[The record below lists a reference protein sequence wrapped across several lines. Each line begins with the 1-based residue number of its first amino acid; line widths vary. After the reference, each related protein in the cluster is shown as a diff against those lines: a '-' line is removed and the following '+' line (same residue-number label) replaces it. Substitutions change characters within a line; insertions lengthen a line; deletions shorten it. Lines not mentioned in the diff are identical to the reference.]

1 MPKKRGGRKAFSLI
15 EILVLITILGVMTSV
30 LSLKSYRY
38 YLMYRQGAAEKE
50 YKRTLDLL
58 SAYARLEGQP
68 VFVRVVH
75 RKGKTALIPFG
86 KYGSESTLSKIHEI
100 IISKNLREKE
110 ILFLP
115 DGERRFEL

>member
-15 EILVLITILGVMTSV
+15 EILVLITILGVLTSV

-38 YLMYRQGAAEKE
+38 YLMYRQSVAEKE
-50 YKRTLDLL
+50 YKRTLDLF
-58 SAYARLEGQP
+58 SAYARLEEQP
-68 VFVRVVH
+68 VFVRVEH
-75 RKGKTALIPFG
+75 RKGKTVLIPFG
-86 KYGSESTLSKIHEI
+86 KYGSDSTLCKIHEV

>member
-1 MPKKRGGRKAFSLI
+1 MPKKKGGRKAFSLI
-15 EILVLITILGVMTSV
+15 EILVVIAILGVLTSV

-38 YLMYRQGAAEKE
+38 YLMYRQAAAEKE
-50 YKRTLDLL
+50 YKRTLDLF
-58 SAYARLEGQP
+58 SAYARLEEQP
-68 VFVRVVH
+68 VFVRVEH

-86 KYGSESTLSKIHEI
+86 KYGSDSTLSKIHEVM
-100 IISKNLREKE
+100 ISKNLSEKE